1 MRSEETGLRLRNFP
15 QILARETQKAVKIYK
30 LFEKGLWVISL
41 RFDQGSCHNSVA
53 SSEESSSSTPQIT
66 PAKTDDNLSSDD

>member
-1 MRSEETGLRLRNFP
+1 MAKRSEETGLRLRNFP

-30 LFEKGLWVISL
+30 LFEKVDVDKIK
-41 RFDQGSCHNSVA
+41 GSCHNSVA